1 MNINGKLERAKR
13 EESAKRGSKVSMIP
27 FQKAETTE
35 IGEEDGGAVDLSLSG
50 PDPDPPNGASILRC
64 SV

>member
-1 MNINGKLERAKR
+1 M
-13 EESAKRGSKVSMIP
+13 EELARRGSEVSMIP

-50 PDPDPPNGASILRC
+50 PDPDPPNGASILLC